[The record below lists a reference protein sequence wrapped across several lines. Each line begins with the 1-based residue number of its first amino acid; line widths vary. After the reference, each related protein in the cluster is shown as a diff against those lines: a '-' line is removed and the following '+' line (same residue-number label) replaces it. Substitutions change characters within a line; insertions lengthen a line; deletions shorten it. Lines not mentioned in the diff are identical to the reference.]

1 MQYRLPQ
8 QHYPEDPSLYATG
21 DQRPNTGLREG
32 LVEHEEVNDTIRM
45 NRKTVIFGQQTR
57 LRNGVMM
64 PDEKLDRF
72 HAGHDIVKFFYS
84 AVRQLPPYLV
94 DALLDNNVSVTLVQ
108 GPSLLVFHHSREH
121 QSFHVGRTRR
131 TIYIPEKVL
140 REAYEKGYDY
150 WAISEVLIQEAW
162 PLLDYLMILETVR
175 RLQEHLKSHYT
186 LGYYII
192 KDTLRNHNEHLRE
205 TDKQDDEFGTFFR
218 YYADQLYSLKPTIRE
233 RDPYDIADE
242 IFDENRERFWS
253 HLKLYDICE
262 VYNYPTYFAI
272 DRDICH
278 GAAFRLAG
286 ELNLQLQPQTTAE
299 VMHDLWDEARF
310 KLSRSVKT
318 EELLEQLIA
327 MGAEGIKAFVE
338 TVAEEIV
345 YGLNYV
351 TANRYDGFD
360 ITAGF
365 KRLLQKYSGSVKAD
379 VPGSMGHG
387 YNSLYQYYLQL
398 KRYEF
403 FNRYKTMDSQ
413 AQEENSLI
421 IREMLYRVIETRLRH
436 SQAPDFKRRVE
447 FAGSARILI
456 DVGEGLFEKPDP
468 EEETDHLCSV
478 LAQLDLHPL
487 YHTQFL
493 QEYRELSGNEHIVL
507 KAHIAPEIQ
516 RLTEYLPK
524 PPHAYSSDPSGVN
537 TRFIKFEKL
546 RAHDPDNQDLFALI
560 AALFVRLDQA
570 ENYPEIL
577 QQIRGLGE
585 YARPPLEEIVANAD
599 LFADQQRGP
608 IRDTSRQLLAEI

>member
-21 DQRPNTGLREG
+21 DQRPNTGLRES

-162 PLLDYLMILETVR
+162 PFLDYLMILETVR

-218 YYADQLYSLKPTIRE
+218 YYADQLYSLKPTI
-233 RDPYDIADE
+233 
-242 IFDENRERFWS
+242 RERFWS

-318 EELLEQLIA
+318 EKLLEQLID
-327 MGAEGIKAFVE
+327 MGAEGIKAFV
-338 TVAEEIV
+338 
-345 YGLNYV
+345 
-351 TANRYDGFD
+351 
-360 ITAGF
+360 
-365 KRLLQKYSGSVKAD
+365 
-379 VPGSMGHG
+379 
-387 YNSLYQYYLQL
+387 
-398 KRYEF
+398 
-403 FNRYKTMDSQ
+403 
-413 AQEENSLI
+413 
-421 IREMLYRVIETRLRH
+421 
-436 SQAPDFKRRVE
+436 
-447 FAGSARILI
+447 
-456 DVGEGLFEKPDP
+456 
-468 EEETDHLCSV
+468 
-478 LAQLDLHPL
+478 
-487 YHTQFL
+487 
-493 QEYRELSGNEHIVL
+493 
-507 KAHIAPEIQ
+507 
-516 RLTEYLPK
+516 
-524 PPHAYSSDPSGVN
+524 
-537 TRFIKFEKL
+537 
-546 RAHDPDNQDLFALI
+546 
-560 AALFVRLDQA
+560 
-570 ENYPEIL
+570 
-577 QQIRGLGE
+577 
-585 YARPPLEEIVANAD
+585 
-599 LFADQQRGP
+599 
-608 IRDTSRQLLAEI
+608 

>member
-8 QHYPEDPSLYATG
+8 QHYPEDPTLYATG

-32 LVEHEEVNDTIRM
+32 LIQHEEVNDTIRM
-45 NRKTVIFGQQTR
+45 NPKTVIFGQQTR

-64 PDEKLDRF
+64 PDEKLPRF
-72 HAGHDIVKFFYS
+72 HAGHDMVKFFYS
-84 AVRQLPPYLV
+84 AIRQLPPYLV
-94 DALLDNNVSVTLVQ
+94 DALLDNKVSVTLVE

-162 PLLDYLMILETVR
+162 PLLDYLLILETVR
-175 RLQEHLKSHYT
+175 RLQEHLKTHYT

-192 KDTLRNHNEHLRE
+192 KDTLRNHNEHLRD
-205 TDKQDDEFGTFFR
+205 TDEKDDEFGTFFR
-218 YYADQLYSLKPTIRE
+218 YYADELFSLKPTIRD

-278 GAAFRLAG
+278 GAAFRLAH
-286 ELNLQLQPQTTAE
+286 ELDLQLEPQTTAE

-310 KLSRSVKT
+310 KLSRSLKT
-318 EELLEQLIA
+318 EALLEQLIA
-327 MGAEGIKAFVE
+327 MGAEGIKAFAE
-338 TVAEEIV
+338 TVAEEMV
-345 YGLNYV
+345 YGLSYV

-360 ITAGF
+360 ITTGF
-365 KRLLQKYSGSVKAD
+365 KRLLQAYSGSVKAD

-387 YNSLYQYYLQL
+387 YNGLYRYYLQL

-403 FNRYKTMDSQ
+403 FNQYKTMDSQ
-413 AQEENSLI
+413 AQEENSLV
-421 IREMLYRVIETRLRH
+421 IREMLYRVIETRLRA

-447 FAGSARILI
+447 FADSARILI
-456 DVGEGLFEKPDP
+456 DVGEGLFDKPDP
-468 EEETDHLCSV
+468 EDETGHLCSV
-478 LAQLDLHPL
+478 LARLDLHPL
-487 YHTQFL
+487 YHSQFL
-493 QEYRELSGNEHIVL
+493 QEYRELSGNDDIVL
-507 KAHIAPEIQ
+507 KAHIAPEIE
-516 RLTEYLPK
+516 RLAEYLPQ
-524 PPHAYSSDPSGVN
+524 PLHAYSSDPSGVN
-537 TRFIKFEKL
+537 TRFNNFATL
-546 RAHDPDNQDLFALI
+546 RANDPDSQDLFALL
-560 AALFVRLDQA
+560 ASLFVRLDQA
-570 ENYPEIL
+570 ENYPELL
-577 QQIRGLGE
+577 QQVRGLGE
-585 YARPPLEEIVANAD
+585 YARSPLEEIVANAD

-608 IRDTSRQLLAEI
+608 IRDTSRQLLTEI